1 MILAHIMAFKRTRF
15 DFQQGVIAFVVGLG
29 CVLYYALLV
38 AFVIGVIVI
47 YDANKKPARAQ
58 DWPNCREF
66 GFNIATSCCCT
77 ANCCSEAEPGE
88 FRHMGGNTY
97 RSTVTG
103 QDIERKGWSP
113 DGRTVKCACD
123 LINGT
128 YTKHPL
134 ARVHCLF
141 VPMPAM

>member
-1 MILAHIMAFKRTRF
+1 MILTHIVAFKRTRI
-15 DFQQGVIAFVVGLG
+15 DIPRGIVNVLCGLI
-29 CVLYYALLV
+29 CVLYYVLLV
-38 AFVIGVIVI
+38 VGVIATIVV
-47 YDANKKPARAQ
+47 YDANRKPARGQ

-77 ANCCSEAEPGE
+77 ANCCSEASPGE
-88 FRHMGGNTY
+88 FRHLGGTTY

-141 VPMPAM
+141 VPMPSM